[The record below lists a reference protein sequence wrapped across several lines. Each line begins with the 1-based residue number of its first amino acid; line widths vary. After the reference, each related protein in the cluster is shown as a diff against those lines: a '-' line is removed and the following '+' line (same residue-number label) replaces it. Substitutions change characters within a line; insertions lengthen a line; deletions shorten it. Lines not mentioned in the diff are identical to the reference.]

1 MTESDGEGIV
11 KQVLRKL
18 TGTVGFVLCAIG
30 ILGFLVSGFA
40 IDYIDERIEE
50 DCDST
55 TGQLGQ
61 AVGADEGQCD
71 EGSATRDLLAVIQ
84 YPLLI
89 AGIICGL
96 VAAKI
101 F

>member
-18 TGTVGFVLCAIG
+18 TGTVGFVLCAVG

-61 AVGADEGQCD
+61 AVGADEGQCE

-96 VAAKI
+96 VASKI